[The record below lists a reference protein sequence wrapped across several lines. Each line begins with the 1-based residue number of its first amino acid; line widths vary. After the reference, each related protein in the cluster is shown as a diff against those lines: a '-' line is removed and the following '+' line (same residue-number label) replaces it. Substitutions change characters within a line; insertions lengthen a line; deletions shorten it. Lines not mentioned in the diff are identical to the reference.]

1 MNISRSPATFTL
13 ASVLAVALLSGC
25 STMRSPGF
33 VGMGMGPGAPVPASV
48 PVATVAPTF
57 TAVERDFVTQTAAK
71 GMYEVEVS
79 KLAAERGTHEGVR
92 AYARMMVD
100 HHTRANNELIALMS
114 ARGVAPPQGLAADR
128 ATKLHR
134 LASLPRSAAFD
145 QGYVRVVGVEDHQTS
160 IAQFE
165 RARRLAT
172 DRELRAWIDRTLST
186 LRAHLSAAQTLAGTL
201 EG

>member
-1 MNISRSPATFTL
+1 M
-13 ASVLAVALLSGC
+13 ASALLVALLSGC
-25 STMRSPGF
+25 STMGIPGMGGMG
-33 VGMGMGPGAPVPASV
+33 GMGMGPAAPAPA
-48 PVATVAPTF
+48 ATVAPTL
-57 TAVERDFVTQTAAK
+57 TAVERDFVTQAAAK

-79 KLAAERGTHEGVR
+79 KLAAQRATHEGVR

-100 HHTRANNELIALMS
+100 HHTRANSELIALMS

-145 QGYVRVVGVEDHQTS
+145 QGYVRVVGIEDHQTS
-160 IAQFE
+160 IALYE
-165 RARRLAT
+165 RARRMAA
-172 DRELRAWIDRTLST
+172 DRELRAWIDRSLAT
-186 LRAHLSAAQTLAGTL
+186 LRAHLSAAQTLSSAI